1 MAKNKVINT
10 VLTLKDEMSGG
21 LVAAA
26 KAAKK
31 SGKNIDDSM
40 MQATRKVVAFKDK
53 SVKAL
58 TDFANK
64 SVKVAGAAVAGLAAG
79 FVALDGA
86 TEEYR
91 VAQGKLNA
99 GFQAAGFSADV
110 ARKSYRNFYAIL
122 GDTDTATEA
131 SQLLANMAKNEEEV
145 TKWTRIAAGVHGTFG
160 DSRMRSTGSASWR
173 MTLTPSWRKQPMSA
187 NAIS

>member
-40 MQATRKVVAFKDK
+40 MQATRKVVAFKNK
-53 SVKAL
+53 SLTALGDFAKKGVKA
-58 TDFANK
+58 
-64 SVKVAGAAVAGLAAG
+64 AGAAVAGMTAA
-79 FVALDGA
+79 FIALDGA

-110 ARKSYRNFYAIL
+110 ARFWAIRTPQPKPRNCSPIWRRTRKRLRSGRVLPQACMARLAIRC
-122 GDTDTATEA
+122 
-131 SQLLANMAKNEEEV
+131 Q
-145 TKWTRIAAGVHGTFG
+145 
-160 DSRMRSTGSASWR
+160 SRD
-173 MTLTPSWRKQPMSA
+173 
-187 NAIS
+187 

>member
-40 MQATRKVVAFKDK
+40 MQATRKVVAFKNKLLTALGDFAK
-53 SVKAL
+53 KGVKA
-58 TDFANK
+58 
-64 SVKVAGAAVAGLAAG
+64 AGAAVAGMTAA
-79 FVALDGA
+79 FIALDGA

-91 VAQGKLNA
+91 VAQGKLIA
-99 GFQAAGFSADV
+99 GFQAAGLSADT

-122 GDTDTATEA
+122 GGHRNR
-131 SQLLANMAKNEEEV
+131 SLAAARQHGEERGRGNQV
-145 TKWTRIAAGVHGTFG
+145 DAHRRRRAWHVWRFAA
-160 DSRMRSTGSASWR
+160 D
-173 MTLTPSWRKQPMSA
+173 
-187 NAIS
+187 

>member
-1 MAKNKVINT
+1 MGKNKVINT

-40 MQATRKVVAFKDK
+40 MQATRKVVAFKNKSLTALGDFAKK
-53 SVKAL
+53 SVKA
-58 TDFANK
+58 
-64 SVKVAGAAVAGLAAG
+64 AGAAVAGLTAA

-99 GFQAAGFSADV
+99 GFQTAGFSADV
-110 ARKSYRNFYAIL
+110 ARKSYRNF
-122 GDTDTATEA
+122 
-131 SQLLANMAKNEEEV
+131 
-145 TKWTRIAAGVHGTFG
+145 
-160 DSRMRSTGSASWR
+160 
-173 MTLTPSWRKQPMSA
+173 
-187 NAIS
+187 